1 MLASLNATLSRLLL
15 LLGLVTAP
23 ALPAA
28 DEKAPPPASTKP
40 AAPAEVL
47 ELPKIQVTAQRIKSI
62 DKDIKRLDKLI
73 ARESAKVKSSDLD
86 RALNNDKLARA
97 AAIFG
102 GNSAEHLSAIAATR
116 VALLENERDVLEA
129 MKRPTTLAELAMM
142 EREIE
147 QLRETRRNLDDAA
160 KQR

>member
-1 MLASLNATLSRLLL
+1 MIPSPFRLLIL
-15 LLGLVTAP
+15 LLTAGSTILAADNKAAAP
-23 ALPAA
+23 APA
-28 DEKAPPPASTKP
+28 KPPV
-40 AAPAEVL
+40 PAEVL
-47 ELPKIQVTAQRIKSI
+47 ELPKIQVTAARVKKI

-73 ARESAKVKSSDLD
+73 ARERAKVKSSDLD
-86 RALNNDKLARA
+86 RTLNNEKLSRA

-102 GNSAEHLSAIAATR
+102 GNSSQHLSAVAASR

-129 MKRPTTLAELAMM
+129 MKRPTTLRELAMM
-142 EREIE
+142 EKEIE